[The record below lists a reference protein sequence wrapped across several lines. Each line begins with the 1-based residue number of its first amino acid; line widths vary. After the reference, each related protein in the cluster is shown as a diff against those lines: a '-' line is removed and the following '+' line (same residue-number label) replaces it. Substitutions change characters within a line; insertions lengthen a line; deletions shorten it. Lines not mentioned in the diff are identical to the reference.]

1 MAEFF
6 FRCKSNPTAP
16 LLVLTTFWEAKEMRN
31 HPDYERIDEFG
42 ELVKDEQDEAPGQIP
57 LAIAGAKTG
66 R

>member
-1 MAEFF
+1 
-6 FRCKSNPTAP
+6 
-16 LLVLTTFWEAKEMRN
+16 MRN